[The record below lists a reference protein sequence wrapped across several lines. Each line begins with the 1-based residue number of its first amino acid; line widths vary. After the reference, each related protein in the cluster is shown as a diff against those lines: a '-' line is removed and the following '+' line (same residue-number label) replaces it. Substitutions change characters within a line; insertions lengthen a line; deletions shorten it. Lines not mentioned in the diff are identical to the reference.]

1 MREPLTISV
10 SERLKEKIDALAERR
25 DLNRS
30 ELVREALESYLRLEE
45 FRELRRRMLPRAE
58 ARGIVTDQDVFDEV
72 S

>member
-45 FRELRRRMLPRAE
+45 FRELRRQMLPRAE
-58 ARGIVTDQDVFDEV
+58 AQGIVTDQDVFDEV